1 MFFILVI
8 LAIVAGIFFSAWF
21 NDLAGYERERV
32 YSVIGYILLSI
43 ACVAFGVFV
52 FIVS

>member
-1 MFFILVI
+1 MLFILVI
-8 LAIVAGIFFSAWF
+8 LAIVAGVFFSAWF

-32 YSVIGYILLSI
+32 YSIVGYTLLSI
-43 ACVAFGVFV
+43 VLIAFGVCV